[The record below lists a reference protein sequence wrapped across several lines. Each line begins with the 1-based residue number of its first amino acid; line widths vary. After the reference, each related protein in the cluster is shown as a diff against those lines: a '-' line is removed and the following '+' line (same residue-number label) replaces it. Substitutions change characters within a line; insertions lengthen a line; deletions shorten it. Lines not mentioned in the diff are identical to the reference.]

1 MEPERKIAEGKY
13 YFMTIVD
20 VYKSLADYKST
31 NLANSTDQWQEI
43 YQIRA
48 QKFKKTNP
56 GYKFLLSL

>member
-1 MEPERKIAEGKY
+1 MEPERKIADGKY
-13 YFMTIVD
+13 Y
-20 VYKSLADYKST
+20 ST

>member
-43 YQIRA
+43 YSDQSPEV
-48 QKFKKTNP
+48 QKDESR
-56 GYKFLLSL
+56 L